1 LIFEEA
7 IMPIIQSNGKQ
18 IGYVTGSGGI
28 REGLRTLVFVHG
40 SGGDHLLW
48 NYQRRFFENSHNVV
62 AVDLPGHGEAG
73 VEGED
78 AVGAYAKH
86 LLNLL
91 RALPGDIYCLIG
103 HSLGGAI
110 IQEFT
115 IAYPQYVE
123 ALVLVGTGARL
134 RVLPEILEG
143 IQEKFGETVRLI
155 CDYAFSKRTSRD
167 MIEKGIETMLQAR
180 PTVLYGDFAACDRF
194 DIMDRVGEIKV
205 PTLVLCGGDDLLT
218 PPKYAQ
224 FLGENI
230 EGSTV
235 DIIEGAGHMVM
246 IEKPETFNT
255 RVMEFLQSLGSN
267 IHR

>member
-1 LIFEEA
+1 
-7 IMPIIQSNGKQ
+7 MPIIKSNGKQ
-18 IGYVTGSGGI
+18 IGYVTGSGGMQ
-28 REGLRTLVFVHG
+28 EGRRTLVFVHG

-48 NYQRRFFENSHNVV
+48 NYQRQFFEKSYNVV

-78 AVGAYAKH
+78 VVGAYAKH

-110 IQEFT
+110 VQKF
-115 IAYPQYVE
+115 ALLYPQHVE

-134 RVLPEILEG
+134 RVLPEILDG
-143 IQEKFGETVRLI
+143 VQQKFEETVRLI
-155 CDYAFSKRTSRD
+155 CGYAFSKRSSRD
-167 MIEKGIETMLQAR
+167 LIEKGIETMLQAR
-180 PTVLYGDFAACDRF
+180 PAVLYGDFAACDRF
-194 DIMDRVGEIKV
+194 DIMGQVGTIRV
-205 PTLVLCGGDDLLT
+205 PTLVVCGGDDVLT

-230 EGSTV
+230 KGSRV
-235 DIIEGAGHMVM
+235 EIIEGAGHMVM
-246 IEKPETFNT
+246 IEKPEKFNT
-255 RVMEFLQSLGSN
+255 RVMEFLQSQFA
-267 IHR
+267 